1 VDFVKKFAF
10 HQSAW
15 TVIFHSKRQ
24 KFGIHFLKLRPWLNP
39 GRFNSNMNVVPSW
52 FREPMT
58 RDDYRILEPH
68 EIEVILQEA
77 DEPLWP
83 EIVETDEQKV

>member
-1 VDFVKKFAF
+1 
-10 HQSAW
+10 
-15 TVIFHSKRQ
+15 
-24 KFGIHFLKLRPWLNP
+24 
-39 GRFNSNMNVVPSW
+39 MNVVPSW
-52 FREPMT
+52 FIEPMT

-77 DEPLWP
+77 DQPLWP